1 MVCSHLRELYELCE
15 NNELRLSSSDLV
27 RVVCKKCE
35 EVETCPSTLMDEY
48 DSLQQDGAASS
59 ANDNQSG
66 STNDDAV

>member
-48 DSLQQDGAASS
+48 DSLQPEAKDVTVDDNQSDH
-59 ANDNQSG
+59 ANDN
-66 STNDDAV
+66 AV

>member
-48 DSLQQDGAASS
+48 DAIHPEADASS
-59 ANDNQSG
+59 DSNQS
-66 STNDDAV
+66 SPTADDAS